1 MWRALY
7 RAIRHELGLKLLS
20 LLAAI
25 ALWLHVMNTEN
36 PYRGATLSC
45 AVRPF
50 NVPDGLEVTKIR
62 PETIE
67 VRVQGR
73 LTALDRTRLSSLR
86 AMADLSHGKPGRN
99 EVKLYVAGL
108 PDRITI
114 ESTERDTAQIWL
126 DHRVAERFP
135 VKPVIVGKPM
145 EGSGLLSDVTVDPAR
160 VRISGSSE
168 AIESVASVVVRVD
181 VTGMSGKQTVSRR
194 VEALDARQAPVQGV
208 TVTPQQVRVELP
220 IYRVTTK
227 EVPVRARIGAPMA
240 GYTLSDVRTSPDTVT
255 LKGPPEALRGI
266 TEITTAWQ
274 SIRDLRT
281 SKAYRAP
288 LVIPAGVW
296 PLDDVRSVLVRVS
309 VRPVAP
315 AREEPA
321 EGNGQAEPDEQESG
335 EPREPQATEPEEGQ
349 LAPAAEKPGARKP
362 ETPSQDQTAT
372 ERTGS
377 RTRPGSG
384 DPTEAGGDRPQRGQ

>member
-160 VRISGSSE
+160 VRIS
-168 AIESVASVVVRVD
+168 AHPRR
-181 VTGMSGKQTVSRR
+181 SR
-194 VEALDARQAPVQGV
+194 AW
-208 TVTPQQVRVELP
+208 
-220 IYRVTTK
+220 
-227 EVPVRARIGAPMA
+227 
-240 GYTLSDVRTSPDTVT
+240 
-255 LKGPPEALRGI
+255 PP
-266 TEITTAWQ
+266 
-274 SIRDLRT
+274 
-281 SKAYRAP
+281 
-288 LVIPAGVW
+288 
-296 PLDDVRSVLVRVS
+296 
-309 VRPVAP
+309 
-315 AREEPA
+315 
-321 EGNGQAEPDEQESG
+321 
-335 EPREPQATEPEEGQ
+335 
-349 LAPAAEKPGARKP
+349 
-362 ETPSQDQTAT
+362 
-372 ERTGS
+372 
-377 RTRPGSG
+377 
-384 DPTEAGGDRPQRGQ
+384 